1 MKLTTSKANGDLSQL
16 SKGDELPSLKKSRLT
31 LTVSVVA
38 LLIGA
43 GAVQAQIPPNQS
55 PSDQTAAGTNRPLN
69 LAKNSPFR
77 DPDVIYLEADELI
90 NNETAQTL
98 TAIGEVEGRYQDR
111 TLRAEKV
118 VYHLES
124 GEVFASGNVVL
135 IDATG
140 ATQYATKIELSS
152 ELETG
157 TATNFTARFPEGGM
171 TGAALATRTSA
182 QEVELYNA
190 YYTACEVCADE
201 DGKTK
206 KPTWRIKARKVSQD
220 RAKSRITYRD
230 AVFEFK
236 GIPLFYTP
244 YLAHP
249 DPSAGRTSGWL
260 NPFGGLSS
268 SKGFNVR
275 SPYFWAIDDYSELT
289 VTPRIYQKVNPL
301 LEYDFRRK
309 FYSGEVNIEGS
320 LTYGSVFD
328 NDGDP
333 FDENDVFLDPSLAP
347 LGKRLRSHVFASALF
362 DFNDTWRYGGGFQAA
377 SDDLL
382 LNRYD
387 LTERAD
393 KFGLYEPDSRR
404 LVSQAFI
411 IGQTDDFRFAT
422 SAYGFQSLRTSITK
436 LDDGRLRVSREDDSL
451 LPIIAPKIEL
461 EKYITEPLT
470 GGRIKA
476 HGDVTLLTREI
487 GTDYTRASGGID
499 WNKNFIVPGGIEIQ
513 PFAEA
518 RMDYIELEPDGSE
531 KTDFSRTLG
540 QIGVDVRYPFI
551 KSTENVD
558 FIIEPRAQIT
568 QKFGDGKLEN
578 FDSNNDGEL
587 DLLQDSLDVDLDQ
600 ALLWSP
606 NKATGYDFWQK
617 GFRAD
622 VGASFIADWD
632 KTRAHLFLGKSFAS
646 NVDTEYSNTS
656 GLSGKSS
663 DIVGLF
669 ELDLNGKLISTT
681 RVRYDD
687 NNSKFRRLDTKLTL
701 RQDWF
706 QASAR
711 YYRLESANLA
721 FDEIPLEEI
730 SGGVTLDVLKDWKIR
745 YRAKHDLDAK
755 LTRSQDLSLIF
766 DDQCTRIEFI
776 YKKNNFNSDSVRN
789 SSGFGVKVSLL
800 TLGDFSPD

>member
-1 MKLTTSKANGDLSQL
+1 MKPTTFKVNGNTSHL
-16 SKGDELPSLKKSRLT
+16 SKGDELPILKNTRLT
-31 LTVSVVA
+31 LTASMIA
-38 LLIGA
+38 LLVGA
-43 GAVQAQIPPNQS
+43 GAVQAQIPSSQNPL
-55 PSDQTAAGTNRPLN
+55 DQTAAGTNRPLN

-90 NNETAQTL
+90 NDEAAQTL
-98 TAIGEVEGRYQDR
+98 TAVGEVEGRYQDR

-118 VYHLES
+118 VYHLET

-157 TATNFTARFPEGGM
+157 TATDFTARFPEGGM

-201 DGKTK
+201 DGKTN
-206 KPTWRIKARKVSQD
+206 KPTWRIKARKVQQD
-220 RAKSRITYRD
+220 REKSMIKYRD

-268 SKGFNVR
+268 SKGVNVR
-275 SPYFWAIDDYSELT
+275 VPYFWAIDDYSELT
-289 VTPRIYQKVNPL
+289 LTPRIFQKVNPL
-301 LEYDFRRK
+301 LELDYRRK
-309 FYSGEVNIEGS
+309 FFSGEVNIEGS

-328 NDGDP
+328 RDGDP
-333 FDENDVFLDPSLAP
+333 FDGNDVFVDPSLAP

-362 DFNDTWRYGGGFQAA
+362 DFNETWRYGGGFQAA

-382 LNRYD
+382 LDRYD
-387 LTERAD
+387 LSERAD
-393 KFGLYEPDSRR
+393 RFGLYEPDSRR
-404 LVSQAFI
+404 LVSQAFVV
-411 IGQTDDFRFAT
+411 GQTDDFRFAT
-422 SAYGFQSLRTSITK
+422 SAYGFQSLLTSITE
-436 LDDGRLRVSREDDSL
+436 LNDGRLSVFREDDSL
-451 LPIIAPKIEL
+451 LPIVAPKIEL

-476 HGDVTLLTREI
+476 HGDVTLLTRKI
-487 GTDYTRASGGID
+487 GTNYTRASGGLD
-499 WNKNFIVPGGIEIQ
+499 WNKNILAPGGIEIQ

-518 RMDYIELEPDGSE
+518 RVDYIELEPEGGT
-531 KTDFSRTLG
+531 KTDFSRALG
-540 QIGVDVRYPFI
+540 QVGVDVRYPFI
-551 KSTENVD
+551 KSTADVD

-578 FDSNNDGEL
+578 FDSNNDGNL
-587 DLLQDSLDVDLDQ
+587 DLIQDSLDVDLDQ
-600 ALLWSP
+600 A
-606 NKATGYDFWQK
+606 TGYDFWQK
-617 GFRAD
+617 GLRAD

-632 KTRAHLFLGKSFAS
+632 KTRAHLFLGKSFAR
-646 NVDTEYSNTS
+646 NVDNEFDITS
-656 GLSGKSS
+656 GLNGRSS

-687 NNSKFRRLDTKLTL
+687 KDSKFRRLDTKLTL
-701 RQDWF
+701 NQDWF

-721 FDEIPLEEI
+721 LGGIPLEEI
-730 SGGVTLDVLKDWKIR
+730 SGGVTIDVLKDWKIR
-745 YRAKHDLDAK
+745 YRAAHDIDAK
-755 LTRSQDLSLIF
+755 LTR
-766 DDQCTRIEFI
+766 
-776 YKKNNFNSDSVRN
+776 N
-789 SSGFGVKVSLL
+789 
-800 TLGDFSPD
+800 